1 MTRYIEAQ
9 IDRNVSLIEAQV
21 NWKCGIIGSLI
32 KVNQDWEVNMKST
45 NESNARAEMERIWGD
60 VLSPYAVEMHDEQ
73 IEVLVDKV
81 DRLEARVKELEQDQA
96 FLIHAEQIAREG
108 LDRRLSALTDRFD
121 KYVFYTEKTLDDVC
135 ERWIP
140 GLMDR
145 LNDLEKK
152 A

>member
-1 MTRYIEAQ
+1 MNTVDKMDVI
-9 IDRNVSLIEAQV
+9 
-21 NWKCGIIGSLI
+21 WK
-32 KVNQDWEVNMKST
+32 
-45 NESNARAEMERIWGD
+45 D

-81 DRLEARVKELEQDQA
+81 DRLEARVKELEMFAKIKEFELSTQR
-96 FLIHAEQIAREG
+96 AR
-108 LDRRLSALTDRFD
+108 LD

-135 ERWIP
+135 EQWIP

>member
-1 MTRYIEAQ
+1 MNTVDKMDVI
-9 IDRNVSLIEAQV
+9 
-21 NWKCGIIGSLI
+21 WK
-32 KVNQDWEVNMKST
+32 
-45 NESNARAEMERIWGD
+45 D

-73 IEVLVDKV
+73 IDLLFDLEKVLVDKV
-81 DRLEARVKELEQDQA
+81 DRLEARVKELEMFAKIKEFELSTQR
-96 FLIHAEQIAREG
+96 AR
-108 LDRRLSALTDRFD
+108 LD

-135 ERWIP
+135 EQWIP

>member
-1 MTRYIEAQ
+1 
-9 IDRNVSLIEAQV
+9 
-21 NWKCGIIGSLI
+21 
-32 KVNQDWEVNMKST
+32 MKST
-45 NESNARAEMERIWGD
+45 NESNAREEMARIWGD
-60 VLSPYAVEMHDEQ
+60 V
-73 IEVLVDKV
+73 IESVVARPPDVDG
-81 DRLEARVKELEQDQA
+81 LEARVKELEQELSSA
-96 FLIHAEQIAREG
+96 RFLIHAEQVARED
-108 LDRRLSALTDRFD
+108 LDRRLGALTDRFD

>member
-73 IEVLVDKV
+73 IDLLFDLEKVLVDKV
-81 DRLEARVKELEQDQA
+81 DRLEARVKELED
-96 FLIHAEQIAREG
+96 EQK
-108 LDRRLSALTDRFD
+108 LWVRFR
-121 KYVFYTEKTLDDVC
+121 KSY
-135 ERWIP
+135 P

-145 LNDLEKK
+145 LNHLEKQ

>member
-1 MTRYIEAQ
+1 
-9 IDRNVSLIEAQV
+9 
-21 NWKCGIIGSLI
+21 
-32 KVNQDWEVNMKST
+32 MKST

-73 IEVLVDKV
+73 IDLLFDLEKVLVDKV

-135 ERWIP
+135 EQWIP